1 VTDAFLFSGVTFA
14 HDAVRTVAPAQGWP
28 MADGRCLLSRGA
40 GAIAQ
45 PAIAQPA
52 NAGDERF
59 PPRRGPRL
67 PHRAATSRSVSRRIA
82 AARSPRSPRLLE
94 SSQRMKISQL
104 FGRGDPVVSFEFFPP
119 KTSEGVEQLYKTVE
133 ELRPCRP
140 SFVSVTYGA
149 GGSTRDRTLELVSR
163 IERELGITTMAHLT
177 CVGSNRAE
185 IRETLRRLHDGGI
198 RNILA
203 LRGDPPK
210 GETEFKPVAD
220 GFQFASELVAFI
232 REQPWDF
239 CIGAACYPEGHV
251 ETRNLEA
258 DLAHLQ
264 KKVACGVDFLVSQ
277 LFFDNEDYRAFVR
290 RARSAGITVPVVPGL
305 MPVTNVNQT
314 ERFTQ
319 MCGARIPQELYRRLR
334 IVASDPAAVVATGV
348 QWAVDQGRALLRD
361 GAPGLHFYTL
371 NRSSASLAVH
381 AALGL

>member
-1 VTDAFLFSGVTFA
+1 
-14 HDAVRTVAPAQGWP
+14 
-28 MADGRCLLSRGA
+28 
-40 GAIAQ
+40 
-45 PAIAQPA
+45 
-52 NAGDERF
+52 
-59 PPRRGPRL
+59 
-67 PHRAATSRSVSRRIA
+67 
-82 AARSPRSPRLLE
+82 
-94 SSQRMKISQL
+94 MKIAQL
-104 FGRGDPVVSFEFFPP
+104 FGRGGPVVSFEFFPP
-119 KTSEGVEQLYKTVE
+119 KTAEGVEQLYRTVE

-149 GGSTRDRTLELVSR
+149 GGSTRDRTLELVTR
-163 IERELGITTMAHLT
+163 IQRELGILTMAHLT
-177 CVGSNRAE
+177 CVGSTRGE
-185 IRETLRRLHDGGI
+185 IRETLRRLYDGGI
-198 RNILA
+198 RNVLA

-210 GETEFKPVAD
+210 GETEFKPSPD
-220 GFQFASELVAFI
+220 GFRYASELVAFI

-239 CIGAACYPEGHV
+239 CLGAACYPEGHA

-258 DLAHLQ
+258 DLVNLQ
-264 KKVACGVDFLVSQ
+264 AKVAAGVDFLVSQ

-290 RARSAGITVPVVPGL
+290 RARSAGVTLPIVPGL

-334 IVASDPAAVVATGV
+334 IVSNDPSAVVATGV